1 MALMAAGGDTAVAEA
16 GTLAAAVIVQEMV
29 FQKLYIL
36 LGGEDGFYAV
46 EEVAAVVVVLAGA
59 GFAVLA
65 CLLAAFVAQIVD
77 GGLLLLGEFNA
88 GECGAFAHIRAR
100 LAVAYGIAVGGS
112 ALRVFAVRC
121 CAVGGGGILSY
132 AGESE
137 TGGHESGE
145 DKFFHAV
152 LLDGCIGC
160 EPDIR

>member
-1 MALMAAGGDTAVAEA
+1 MAAGGDTAVAEA

-77 GGLLLLGEFNA
+77 GGLLLLGEFDA
-88 GECGAFAHIRAR
+88 GECGPKPAATRVAR
-100 LAVAYGIAVGGS
+100 IN
-112 ALRVFAVRC
+112 
-121 CAVGGGGILSY
+121 
-132 AGESE
+132 
-137 TGGHESGE
+137 
-145 DKFFHAV
+145 FFM
-152 LLDGCIGC
+152 LFC
-160 EPDIR
+160 